1 MTETPATKASAGDR
15 LERSIEAHADPG
27 PSIEYEVS
35 HDSHWKTIRKTA
47 FWVAITGISLYLVA
61 PSLIEVLGSSQR
73 LDEINPIWFPALAG
87 LELLTLGSL
96 WVLQRLSLPTA
107 PISAVIDS
115 QLAGNALSK
124 IAPGGGAMGSA
135 LQYKMLRERG
145 QRGPAVIAAL
155 TAVNLLTFA
164 LVLALPVLAV
174 PALIGGSVDQD
185 LATASLL
192 SLGLFALLVAVG
204 SLLMTNERALART
217 GRTIQAI
224 RNRIRRRSSPLMT
237 LPARLQRERDRLVNT
252 LGEKWKLALAAT
264 AARWTFDYALLL
276 AALAAVGAYPR
287 PALVLLAFCAAQVL
301 AQIPATPGGLGF
313 VEAGL
318 AATLALAG
326 VETADAVLATFIYRL
341 FTYWLP
347 LPVGA
352 VAFGLHQRHAARHQ
366 ALEERVE

>member
-1 MTETPATKASAGDR
+1 
-15 LERSIEAHADPG
+15 
-27 PSIEYEVS
+27 
-35 HDSHWKTIRKTA
+35 
-47 FWVAITGISLYLVA
+47 
-61 PSLIEVLGSSQR
+61 
-73 LDEINPIWFPALAG
+73 
-87 LELLTLGSL
+87 
-96 WVLQRLSLPTA
+96 
-107 PISAVIDS
+107 
-115 QLAGNALSK
+115 
-124 IAPGGGAMGSA
+124 MGSA

-174 PALIGGSVDQD
+174 PAFIGGSVDQD
-185 LATASLL
+185 LTTASLL
-192 SLGLFALLVAVG
+192 SLGLFAVLVAVG
-204 SLLMTNERALART
+204 SLLMTNERALAQT
-217 GRTIQAI
+217 GRTIQAV

-352 VAFGLHQRHAARHQ
+352 VAFGLHRRHAARQQ
-366 ALEERVE
+366 ALEDRVE